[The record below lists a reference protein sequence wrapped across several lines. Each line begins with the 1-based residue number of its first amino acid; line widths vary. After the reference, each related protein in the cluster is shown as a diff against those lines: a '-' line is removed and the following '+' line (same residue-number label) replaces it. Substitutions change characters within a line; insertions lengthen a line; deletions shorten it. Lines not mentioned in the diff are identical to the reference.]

1 MRRSLLLLSVFS
13 MFGVLLTQPIS
24 PVRAIDSVPADE
36 TREISTSRVVI
47 YHAPRSGPSVNAIEA
62 AADLDAH
69 RSETSDASRTIINFD
84 EILTGESLSEVID
97 EIDDLPGVIAV
108 EPSIRLRASDVIP
121 DDPLFAA
128 NPATNGQW
136 YLQKSDDVPGAI
148 NAPSLWEAT
157 MGTSDTVVA
166 ILDTGYTDHEDLN
179 PTRIVGEYD
188 MASEDDD
195 GVFVS
200 ANDGDGRDGDA
211 HDPGD
216 WISEA
221 ENTQPGGV
229 LQGCGEGDSSW
240 HGTHV
245 TGIIGATANNSTG
258 VTGIN
263 WATKF
268 LQVRVLGKC
277 GGYTNDIA
285 DGIRWAAGGSV
296 DGVPVNPNPADVI
309 NLSLGGD
316 GACDNYT
323 QSAIDY
329 AVAEGSVV
337 VVAAGNENQNAEN
350 VTPANCNNVVVVG
363 AVNDQGARAGFSNYG
378 AIVDVAAPGVNIL
391 NTLNDGLTTPTPSPA
406 VGGDEYQFLSGTS
419 MATPIVSAVAAIMM
433 GENPSLTPV
442 QVEQQLQESGRGF
455 PVAATTNRDC
465 NNLSRRC
472 GESLLDAWGAIG
484 MITPVSAPSVVVSNT
499 DLRISFR
506 ASPNADHYYVFRNG
520 TRIRNAL
527 SSTTFVDRERATFVG
542 TVNYRI
548 VAKNLD
554 NGYSSPD
561 ENFSFTVLR
570 TANRPVITVQ
580 GGVESATINVN
591 WNPSSPVITK
601 WCVYRNDVRRGC
613 FASSVRTKV
622 ISSPAGQQ
630 SFYVRTVNAN
640 GASARSQTK
649 TVSISLD

>member
-1 MRRSLLLLSVFS
+1 
-13 MFGVLLTQPIS
+13 MFGVLLTQPMS

-36 TREISTSRVVI
+36 TREISTRRVVI
-47 YHAPRSGPSVNAIEA
+47 YHAPRSGPSVNTIEA
-62 AADLDAH
+62 ASDLDAH

-128 NPATNGQW
+128 DPATNGQW

-188 MASEDDD
+188 M
-195 GVFVS
+195 VS
-200 ANDGDGRDGDA
+200 ADVPGDFTGANDGDGRDGDA

-229 LQGCGEGDSSW
+229 LRDCGEGDSSW

-277 GGYTNDIA
+277 GGYTTDIA

-296 DGVPVNPNPADVI
+296 DGVPTNSNPADVI

-316 GACDNYT
+316 GVCDNYT

-329 AVAEGSVV
+329 AVVEGSVV

-406 VGGDEYQFLSGTS
+406 FGGDEYQFLSGTS

-455 PVAATTNRDC
+455 PVATTTNRDC
-465 NNLSRRC
+465 NNSSRRC

-527 SSTTFVDRERATFVG
+527 SSSTFVDRERATFLG

-561 ENFSFTVLR
+561 ENFSFMVLR
-570 TANRPVITVQ
+570 TASRPVITVQ

-591 WNPSSPVITK
+591 WNPSTPVITK
-601 WCVYRNDVRRGC
+601 WCVYRNDIRRGC
-613 FASSVRTKV
+613 FASSVRTRV

>member
-1 MRRSLLLLSVFS
+1 

-128 NPATNGQW
+128 DPATNGQW

-148 NAPSLWEAT
+148 NAPSLWDAT

-296 DGVPVNPNPADVI
+296 SGVPVNPNPADVI

-465 NNLSRRC
+465 NNSSRRC

-570 TANRPVITVQ
+570 TASRPSITVQ

-601 WCVYRNDVRRGC
+601 WCVYRNDIRRGC

>member
-1 MRRSLLLLSVFS
+1 
-13 MFGVLLTQPIS
+13 
-24 PVRAIDSVPADE
+24 
-36 TREISTSRVVI
+36 
-47 YHAPRSGPSVNAIEA
+47 
-62 AADLDAH
+62 
-69 RSETSDASRTIINFD
+69 
-84 EILTGESLSEVID
+84 
-97 EIDDLPGVIAV
+97 
-108 EPSIRLRASDVIP
+108 
-121 DDPLFAA
+121 
-128 NPATNGQW
+128 
-136 YLQKSDDVPGAI
+136 
-148 NAPSLWEAT
+148 
-157 MGTSDTVVA
+157 VVA
-166 ILDTGYTDHEDLN
+166 ILDTGYTDHEDLD
-179 PTRIVGEYD
+179 PVRIIGEYN
-188 MASEDDD
+188 MASEDAP
-195 GVFVS
+195 GNFMS
-200 ANDGDGRDGDA
+200 ANDGDGRDADA

-221 ENTQPGGV
+221 ENTESGGV
-229 LQGCGEGDSSW
+229 LEGCGESDSSW

-245 TGIIGATANNSTG
+245 AGIIGATANNNKG
-258 VTGIN
+258 VAGVN
-263 WATKF
+263 WQTK
-268 LQVRVLGKC
+268 LLHVRVLAKC

-296 DGVPVNPNPADVI
+296 VGAPVNPNPADVI
-309 NLSLGGD
+309 NMSLGGD
-316 GACDNYT
+316 GECDTYT
-323 QSAIDY
+323 QSAIDF
-329 AVAEGSVV
+329 AVSEGAVV

-465 NNLSRRC
+465 NNSSRRC

-506 ASPNADHYYVFRNG
+506 ASPNADHYFVFRNG

-570 TANRPVITVQ
+570 TASRPVITVQ

-601 WCVYRNDVRRGC
+601 WCVYRNDIRRGC